1 MRSTASIVTCALL
14 LASCGSTRHAGPS
27 PTTTATSATTSTA
40 PPTTTTTTTTTTS
53 TTPPATTTTTS
64 TAPPTTTTTTTT
76 TPLPPDQAMLD
87 SLVVTM
93 ALVATLKAP
102 LALVAVPGTD
112 VLLAAERPGLIR
124 TLTPDADGTFLV
136 GDPVLDLTHLV
147 DVRGEGG
154 LLGMAISPSA
164 DELYLSYTDHDLTS
178 HVIAV
183 PLDGLEAD
191 PEGRRT
197 LLSLEQPY
205 PNHNGGH
212 LVVDPEGRLL
222 IGFGDGG
229 LWDDPHDNAQ
239 DLGTWLGTILRIDP
253 LGDAPSGNPFVG
265 DPDALDEILLWGLRN
280 PWRFALDPTTGDL
293 WIGDVGQNAVEE
305 VTRIPAADIDLGLN
319 LGWPA
324 FEGDIRTGRPEPDE
338 HRPPD
343 LTYERTGESCS
354 VIGGVVYRGEAI
366 PDLVGTYVFGDYC
379 DGRIRL
385 ATIQPDGSVAMRLTD
400 LTVPVL
406 VSFAEDGARNVY
418 ALSHAGGVHRL
429 DAG

>member
-1 MRSTASIVTCALL
+1 
-14 LASCGSTRHAGPS
+14 
-27 PTTTATSATTSTA
+27 
-40 PPTTTTTTTTTTS
+40 
-53 TTPPATTTTTS
+53 
-64 TAPPTTTTTTTT
+64 
-76 TPLPPDQAMLD
+76 MLD
-87 SLVVTM
+87 SLVVT
-93 ALVATLKAP
+93 LTPVATLNAP

-112 VLLAAERPGLIR
+112 VLLAAERPGLVR
-124 TLTPDADGTFLV
+124 TLTPGAGGTFLV
-136 GDPVLDLTHLV
+136 GNPVLDLTHLV

-164 DELYLSYTDHDLTS
+164 DELYLSYTDHDVTS
-178 HVIAV
+178 HVVAV

-191 PEGRRT
+191 PDGQRT
-197 LLSLEQPY
+197 LLTLEQPY
-205 PNHNGGH
+205 RNHNGGH

-229 LWDDPHDNAQ
+229 LWEDPHDNAQ

-253 LGDAPSGNPFVG
+253 RGGEPYGIPVGNPFVG
-265 DPDALDEILLWGLRN
+265 NPDALDEILLWGLRN

-293 WIGDVGQNAVEE
+293 WIADVGQNTVEE

-324 FEGDIRTGRPEPDE
+324 FEGDLRTGRPEPDE

-343 LTYERTGESCS
+343 LTYERTAESCS

-366 PDLVGTYVFGDYC
+366 ADLAGTYVFGDYC

-385 ATIQPDGSVAMRLTD
+385 AAIQPDGSVVVRLTE
-400 LTVPVL
+400 LTVPL
-406 VSFAEDGARNVY
+406 LASFAEDGFRNVY
-418 ALSHAGGVHRL
+418 ALSLDGGIHRL